1 MDDFI
6 VPLSLF
12 EIPKKLVL
20 LDIPFCPKKEAFS
33 K

>member
-20 LDIPFCPKKEAFS
+20 LEIPYCPKNEAFS

>member
-20 LDIPFCPKKEAFS
+20 LEIPYCLKNEAFS